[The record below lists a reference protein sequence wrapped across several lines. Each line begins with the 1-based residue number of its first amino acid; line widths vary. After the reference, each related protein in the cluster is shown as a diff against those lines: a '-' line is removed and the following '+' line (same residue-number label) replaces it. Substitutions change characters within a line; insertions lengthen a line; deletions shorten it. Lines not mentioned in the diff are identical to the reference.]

1 MVSDFEQETA
11 NASYLYNSA
20 FITFATPPDDGNTT
34 GLRWRGC
41 HNSAASF
48 YSCAAG
54 FRLKSV
60 GGCEQVS
67 LSPHGVLAPEVPPPG
82 LRLALIAGNSLV
94 YHLLGLSILAA
105 RLIRSYMGYVPEM
118 PSIRLS
124 KYIEGEKLVLL
135 INTDK
140 KSEKQALQ
148 MKLYQ
153 KYFANCFNPRR
164 MLSRTRLGS
173 TPSAL
178 AISFTL
184 IPR

>member
-1 MVSDFEQETA
+1 M
-11 NASYLYNSA
+11 
-20 FITFATPPDDGNTT
+20 
-34 GLRWRGC
+34 
-41 HNSAASF
+41 
-48 YSCAAG
+48 
-54 FRLKSV
+54 
-60 GGCEQVS
+60 
-67 LSPHGVLAPEVPPPG
+67 PPPG

-153 KYFANCFNPRR
+153 KYFA
-164 MLSRTRLGS
+164 L
-173 TPSAL
+173 
-178 AISFTL
+178 
-184 IPR
+184 